1 MNSNKIIKYILIAIP
16 LLFLAKWG
24 IETVIYDSN
33 KIPDINPHPTQ
44 KVRIH
49 GQFPLDENSTL
60 KFVVTYVNNNRKC
73 DDTNWL
79 AGTRFPQKR
88 EATFPAKI
96 KNGTF
101 ESTVFLDYFIPGACD
116 YRASYIAFYFKN
128 KKDNRHGGTNFAKFI
143 DRSTQKHE
151 VFVNCSEWKFDNK
164 IYRCELEKNGYF
176 VTRSSLD
183 DSQQNT
189 PSLRYDINYY
199 NEISDS
205 QKDIKVNIKLEGEK

>member
-1 MNSNKIIKYILIAIP
+1 MNIKKIIKYILIAVP

-24 IETVIYDSN
+24 IEKVVYDSN
-33 KIPDINPHPTQ
+33 KIPEVNQNPTHKM
-44 KVRIH
+44 KVH
-49 GQFPLDENSTL
+49 GKFPLDENSTL

-88 EATFPAKI
+88 EAIFPAKI
-96 KNGTF
+96 KNGIF
-101 ESTVFLDYFIPGACD
+101 ESTVFLDYFLPGACD
-116 YRASYIAFYFKN
+116 YRASYMSFYFKD
-128 KKDNRHGGTNFAKFI
+128 KKANHGGTNFAKFV
-143 DRSTQKHE
+143 DRNTQKHE
-151 VFVNCSEWKFDNK
+151 VLVNCAEWKFDNK
-164 IYRCELEKNGYF
+164 IYRCELEKNEYF

-199 NEISDS
+199 NEISNS